1 MYQHKI
7 TQFMKKPRTNI
18 LFHILDTFAVDPAFA
33 RHAKMLH
40 TLYIR
45 GRQHMISAIT
55 ATQQFNAFHPIIRFS
70 ATELFMFRLRHT
82 QDLDTFIHEVS
93 AVVDKQTLM

>member
-1 MYQHKI
+1 
-7 TQFMKKPRTNI
+7 MK
-18 LFHILDTFAVDPAFA
+18 
-33 RHAKMLH
+33 
-40 TLYIR
+40 
-45 GRQHMISAIT
+45 GAIT